1 MQRLEKP
8 LSRLVELAVL
18 GMVVLAIIFNFTIIA
33 QALLSPLR
41 EVQGNSMKPY
51 IEEDDAVLVTGVV
64 PEKLKP
70 GDVVIFPDPENRT
83 SSIVH
88 RIVSLEEREGDLVA
102 VTKGDA
108 NPDIDPFV
116 VPAHNIYGKVHLVL
130 PRGGAFLRFL
140 LSPYGFVLCVL
151 CPFLVLALH
160 LVGKKYQEDR
170 GKGNSFLLREV
181 IRT

>member
-8 LSRLVELAVL
+8 LSRLVELAVSC
-18 GMVVLAIIFNFTIIA
+18 MVALAITFNFIIIA
-33 QALLSPLR
+33 QTFLSPFR

-51 IEEDDAVLVTGVV
+51 IEEGDAVLATGAV

-116 VPAHNIYGKVHLVL
+116 IPVRNIYSKVHLVL
-130 PRGGAFLRFL
+130 PMGGAFLRFL
-140 LSPYGFVLCVL
+140 ISPHGFVLCVL
-151 CPFLVLALH
+151 CPFLVLALY
-160 LVGKKYQEDR
+160 LIGKKYQEDR
-170 GKGNSFLLREV
+170 GNGNSFLLREV
-181 IRT
+181 IRA